1 MKKLSML
8 LLFLT
13 LCIVGCN
20 LNKLDFDNI
29 QNPPYKGLLAQ
40 PIGEAFYTLVDLLLD
55 GDSTQDIQYDESQLI
70 YLSLKVQDTLSL
82 AKESTN
88 EGMDL
93 TIFTKQ
99 SFALPAISI
108 ESPLFETFESGSFLI
123 EKPEIIF
130 NFTNELHLPTA
141 VGFTSFY
148 GTKINSDGDT
158 LRRELLIYNNFYD
171 YATDGLIAI
180 SNPQI
185 GATNAEITMITLDKS
200 NSDLDEFLSW
210 TPEMIYIEP
219 FMVANPDLND
229 DEILDFSS
237 GETSPDRAFNEDA
250 MFYSGIEFNMPLTV
264 VFEDL
269 VVEIEIDSISIDL
282 DLLERIDSLE
292 FKIVTYNYLP
302 FFGTLDVQFLSA
314 DSVVLFTINNAT
326 QIMAAPY
333 LNASYQVES
342 ARTEEAFIPLS
353 AAGIAALP
361 NTETI
366 KLLFTLNSSESGSLN
381 YTPLLSTY
389 YLDVKLSVL
398 VQLNIDL

>member
-1 MKKLSML
+1 MKKLSVS

-237 GETSPDRAFNEDA
+237 GETSPDRAPKARKSADA
-250 MFYSGIEFNMPLTV
+250 NSPT
-264 VFEDL
+264 FEC
-269 VVEIEIDSISIDL
+269 
-282 DLLERIDSLE
+282 LLS
-292 FKIVTYNYLP
+292 FKI
-302 FFGTLDVQFLSA
+302 LS
-314 DSVVLFTINNAT
+314 F
-326 QIMAAPY
+326 
-333 LNASYQVES
+333 
-342 ARTEEAFIPLS
+342 
-353 AAGIAALP
+353 
-361 NTETI
+361 
-366 KLLFTLNSSESGSLN
+366 
-381 YTPLLSTY
+381 
-389 YLDVKLSVL
+389 
-398 VQLNIDL
+398 